1 MSPGNSEPTAV
12 PRTESMIHHSF
23 TVDHSCLQAFNCDWA
38 SRGYSTFSAL
48 WPGTRQFS
56 LRREGT
62 MSERRTR

>member
-1 MSPGNSEPTAV
+1 M
-12 PRTESMIHHSF
+12 HYSF
-23 TVDHSCLQAFNCDWA
+23 TVDHSRLQAFNCDWA
-38 SRGYSTFSAL
+38 SRGYSTLSAL